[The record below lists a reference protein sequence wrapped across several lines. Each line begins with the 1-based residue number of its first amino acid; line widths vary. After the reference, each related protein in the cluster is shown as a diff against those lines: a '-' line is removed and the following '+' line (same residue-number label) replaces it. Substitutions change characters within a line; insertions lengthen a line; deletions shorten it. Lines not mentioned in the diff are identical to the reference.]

1 MNVYSNGRELQK
13 LGVISCE
20 DMLPEVA
27 LVKMMYLLG
36 NYDTEKAKKLMKENL
51 VGEITEI
58 SRFDSY

>member
-1 MNVYSNGRELQK
+1 
-13 LGVISCE
+13 
-20 DMLPEVA
+20 MLPEVA

-36 NYDTEKAKKLMKENL
+36 NYDTEKAKELMKENL